1 MWPTNRG
8 LHSVA
13 VSRRLR
19 GRLGVQSCAF
29 LYRLD
34 RGRTP
39 HPRAS
44 GSQLSGS
51 YVRSSRVTLEF
62 RRARKKLGA
71 NRGAVPRHRQRY
83 TVGPSLGGV
92 EISGLRTIVVLALV
106 GLVLPMSGKAD
117 IAAVHVENS
126 AEFAAAVSALRDTG
140 GTIRLRR
147 NHYGGELVVGSR
159 STRPLRI
166 VGERGVRVE
175 SLLLEGT
182 QHVSVSRRHD
192 RADPTRRVAA
202 HQWFTSHRPP
212 RPARHR

>member
-92 EISGLRTIVVLALV
+92 EISGLRTLVVLALV
-106 GLVLPMSGKAD
+106 GLVLPLSAKAD

-147 NHYGGELVVGSR
+147 NSLRRRARRRLALREAVAHRGRAGSASR
-159 STRPLRI
+159 EPAARGDPTRLGQP
-166 VGERGVRVE
+166 
-175 SLLLEGT
+175 T
-182 QHVSVSRRHD
+182 HD
-192 RADPTRRVAA
+192 RADQTGRVAA
-202 HQWFTSHRPP
+202 HQWFTSHRPA
-212 RPARHR
+212 RPARDR